1 VPDPSGRVL
10 ALDLGEVRIGLALS
24 DPLGI
29 VAHPL
34 ETLHSDGARRDL
46 ARIERLIRDQRVV
59 RVVVGLPLHLSGDE
73 GAGASAARRFAAR
86 LRGRVPGVEV
96 LLWDERLT
104 TVQAE
109 RTMRAA
115 NVRRDKRR
123 EVIDGLAAVL
133 ILQNYLDSRPAR
145 ETDP

>member
-1 VPDPSGRVL
+1 VQDPSGQVL

-34 ETLHSDGARRDL
+34 ETLHSEGARRDL
-46 ARIERLIRDQRVV
+46 VRIEQLIRDHEVV
-59 RVVVGLPLHLSGDE
+59 RVVVGLPLHLSGEE
-73 GAGASAARRFAAR
+73 GAGAAAARRFAAR
-86 LRGRVPGVEV
+86 LRGRVPGVELV
-96 LLWDERLT
+96 LWDERLT

-109 RTMRAA
+109 RTLRAA
-115 NVRRDKRR
+115 NVRRGKRR

-133 ILQNYLDSRPAR
+133 ILQNYLDSRAAPQADR
-145 ETDP
+145 

>member
-1 VPDPSGRVL
+1 VPEPSGRVL

-24 DPLGI
+24 DPLGV

-34 ETLHSDGARRDL
+34 ETLASDGARRDL
-46 ARIERLIRDQRVV
+46 ERVERLIRDREVV
-59 RVVVGLPLHLSGDE
+59 RVVVGLPLHMSGDE
-73 GAGASAARRFAAR
+73 GSGAAAARRFAAR

-96 LLWDERLT
+96 VLWDERLT

-109 RTMRAA
+109 RAMRAA
-115 NVRRDKRR
+115 NVRRGKRR

-133 ILQNYLDSRPAR
+133 ILQNYLDSRSAGG
-145 ETDP
+145 TDP